1 MDVLQQL
8 LDEGIID
15 EVFQQLKTGKEAEV
29 WLVSHRGEPVAA
41 KLYKEREFRSFKND
55 SGYTEGR
62 TVRNSRTQ
70 RAMDRGTSF
79 GKRSAE
85 EAWKSAEADAMYALH
100 AAGVRVPRPVL
111 FYDGV
116 LLMEVIGDAE
126 GRVAPRLVEAG
137 LTHEQAMPL
146 YEHLRGEVI
155 KMLTADLIHG
165 DLSEFN
171 ILMGASGPV
180 IIDFPQVVAA
190 ARNSSSEKY
199 FRRDLGNLL
208 RFFSGLNP
216 EVSKHAGDVD
226 EIWRAYTKRELSAG
240 YVPSGRPPP
249 KQQAQRP
256 RRDGAPAK
264 AEPRRE
270 HHAKAPAQPPQGRQ
284 PQGPGRPH
292 EQQARG
298 RPPQEQQGPGRPQ
311 QQAQGRPQQQGPG
324 LPQQQEQGRL
334 PHEAQGRPQQQA
346 QGRSQ
351 QRQGRQQQEQGAAG
365 PQQYEGQERPQQQ
378 RQGRP
383 PQQQNAGRPPQQQD
397 AGRPPQ
403 QQNAG
408 RPPQQQNAGRPPQQ
422 QNAGRPP
429 QQQNAGRPPQ
439 QQGGG
444 RPPQQQKQGPGRP
457 QQQAQG
463 RPPAGKQPAPPRPPR
478 GPEVSFRGPAP
489 VSGRPK
495 AAPDADASSGREGR
509 RRRPRHW

>member
-70 RAMDRGTSF
+70 RAMDRGTAF

-216 EVSKHAGDVD
+216 EVSKHAGDAD

-240 YVPSGRPPP
+240 YVPSGRPPQ
-249 KQQAQRP
+249 KQHAQQQRP

-264 AEPRRE
+264 GEPRRE
-270 HHAKAPAQPPQGRQ
+270 HHVKAPAQQPQGRQ
-284 PQGPGRPH
+284 QQQGAGRSH
-292 EQQARG
+292 EQQPRG
-298 RPPQEQQGPGRPQ
+298 RPPQEQQGPGRSQQQQGPGLPPQ
-311 QQAQGRPQQQGPG
+311 QAQGRATQQQGRPPQQAQGRPQQQQGPG
-324 LPQQQEQGRL
+324 LPQQQGQGRP
-334 PHEAQGRPQQQA
+334 PHEAQGRPQQEP
-346 QGRSQ
+346 GRS
-351 QRQGRQQQEQGAAG
+351 QQQEQG
-365 PQQYEGQERPQQQ
+365 RPQQQ
-378 RQGRP
+378 PQGGGRPQQAQGRP
-383 PQQQNAGRPPQQQD
+383 AQPPQGRPQ
-397 AGRPPQ
+397 
-403 QQNAG
+403 
-408 RPPQQQNAGRPPQQ
+408 
-422 QNAGRPP
+422 
-429 QQQNAGRPPQ
+429 Q

-444 RPPQQQKQGPGRP
+444 RPQQQQKQGPGRP
-457 QQQAQG
+457 QQQPQG
-463 RPPAGKQPAPPRPPR
+463 RPPASKTPAPPRGPR
-478 GPEVSFRGPAP
+478 GPEVTFRGQAP

-495 AAPDADASSGREGR
+495 PVPDAEASSGREGR

>member
-70 RAMDRGTSF
+70 RAMDRGTAF

-208 RFFSGLNP
+208 RFFSALNP
-216 EVSKHAGDVD
+216 EVQKHAGDVD

-249 KQQAQRP
+249 KQHAQQQRP

-264 AEPRRE
+264 GEPRRE
-270 HHAKAPAQPPQGRQ
+270 HHVKAPAQPPQGRS
-284 PQGPGRPH
+284 H

-298 RPPQEQQGPGRPQ
+298 RPPQEQQGPGRSQ
-311 QQAQGRPQQQGPG
+311 QQAQGRPPQEQGRSQQQEAQGRATQQQQGQGRPQPQQQGPGRPQQQGPG
-324 LPQQQEQGRL
+324 RPQQQGQGRSQQQEQGR
-334 PHEAQGRPQQQA
+334 PQQQQQGGGRPQEAQA
-346 QGRSQ
+346 
-351 QRQGRQQQEQGAAG
+351 
-365 PQQYEGQERPQQQ
+365 RPVQ
-378 RQGRP
+378 P
-383 PQQQNAGRPPQQQD
+383 PQ
-397 AGRPPQ
+397 
-403 QQNAG
+403 
-408 RPPQQQNAGRPPQQ
+408 
-422 QNAGRPP
+422 
-429 QQQNAGRPPQ
+429 GRPPQ

-463 RPPAGKQPAPPRPPR
+463 RPPAGKPPAPPRAAR
-478 GPEVSFRGPAP
+478 GPEVSFRGQAP

-495 AAPDADASSGREGR
+495 PVPDADASSGREGR